1 MEQAGYGFLSLIPIM
16 ITLAVSVKSKNV
28 IIGLFCGVF
37 SGVVILDGF
46 SPVMTISTMVSDYF
60 VPQMISPSNSG
71 ILVLM
76 CFIGGFVAL
85 IEKSGGAVAFAV
97 KMTHIITSRFKAQIA
112 AWMTGIV
119 IFFSDLGTPLIVGPI
134 FRPITD
140 KLKISRVKL
149 AWIVD
154 TTASPVAVLIPFIG
168 WGVYSMGLIEKQYLE
183 IGLIESAF
191 DAYVAAIP
199 FQFYSIFAIMMVP
212 MVAYSGYEFGPMARA
227 ELEAQSK
234 TSVITESDPTI
245 EESLSHPN
253 AKAIFVWLPLLV
265 MVSILFFLLVPLGF
279 PLNSVP
285 SLAFRG
291 ALSSAYFY
299 SAMTLIV
306 LMMFYGVKSFKE
318 SMVIYF
324 YGVSKMTNVL
334 IILVL
339 AWSLSALGKNMGT
352 PQYIISL
359 ADGTF
364 APYLVPVIA
373 FLFGATMSFATGSS
387 WGTYAIM
394 MPLIIAVAHALGAPM
409 HVCIGAVLSGGMFGD
424 HCSPISDT
432 TILSASGAGCNQFD
446 HVRTQLPYELF
457 NGSICVLSY
466 IVAGITE
473 SSWVFIPGIIF
484 LGLGLFM
491 LNKKAGIK
499 IPAAFD
505 S

>member
-1 MEQAGYGFLSLIPIM
+1 MDSLDHGFLSIIPIL
-16 ITLAVSVKSKNV
+16 ITLVIAVRTHNV
-28 IIGLFCGVF
+28 IIGLFTGVF
-37 SGVVILDGF
+37 SGVVILQGID
-46 SPVMTISTMVSDYF
+46 PVMNLSLMVSDYF

-85 IEKSGGAVAFAV
+85 IEKSGGAEAFAS
-97 KMTHIITSRFKAQIA
+97 KMTTIINSRFKAQLA
-112 AWMTGIV
+112 AWMSGIG

-149 AWIVD
+149 AWIID
-154 TTASPVAVLIPFIG
+154 TTASPVAVLVPFIG
-168 WGVYSMGLIEKQYLE
+168 WGVYSMGLIEQQYLE
-183 IGLIESAF
+183 IGVTETAF
-191 DAYVAAIP
+191 DAYVYAIP
-199 FQFYSIFAIMMVP
+199 FQFYSIFAILMVP
-212 MVAYSGYEFGPMARA
+212 LVAYSGYEFGPMAKA
-227 ELEAQSK
+227 ELEAQAQ
-234 TSVITESDPTI
+234 ITDNVQEAETDS
-245 EESLSHPN
+245 SQQK
-253 AKAIFVWLPLLV
+253 AKAIFVWLPLVV
-265 MVSILFFLLVPLGF
+265 MVSVLLYLLVPLGF
-279 PLNSVP
+279 PLKSVP

-299 SAMTLIV
+299 SAMTLIS

-318 SMVIYF
+318 SMAIYF
-324 YGVSKMTNVL
+324 TGVSKMTTVL

-339 AWSLSALGKNMGT
+339 AWSLSSVGNELGT

-364 APYLVPVIA
+364 APYLIPVTA
-373 FLFGATMSFATGSS
+373 FLFGALMSFATGSS

-432 TILSASGAGCNQFD
+432 TILSASGAGCSQFD

-457 NGSICVLSY
+457 NGSICVICY
-466 IVAGITE
+466 IVAGLTE
-473 SSWVFIPGIIF
+473 SSLIFIPGIII
-484 LGLGLFM
+484 LGFGLLL
-491 LNKKAGIK
+491 LNKIAGVK
-499 IPAAFD
+499 IHNFQH
-505 S
+505 